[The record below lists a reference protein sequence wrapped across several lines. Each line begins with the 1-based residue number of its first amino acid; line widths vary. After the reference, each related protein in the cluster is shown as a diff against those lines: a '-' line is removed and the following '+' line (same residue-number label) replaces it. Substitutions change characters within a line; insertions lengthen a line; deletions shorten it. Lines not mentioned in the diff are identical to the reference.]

1 MRQILYEK
9 LIQYIIDNMDRFYR
23 VAYSYTENREDALDA
38 VQNAVCKA
46 LEAYTS
52 IKNADA
58 IKTWF
63 YRILINECLAI
74 LKKRKKNLLL
84 DDYSRNEEVYCEK
97 SYGQSEDIKKELNRL
112 DADVRGI
119 IRLRFFEEL
128 SLKEIACITGMKLN
142 TVKTKLYRGLKLL
155 RENIREA
162 DLWEN

>member
-97 SYGQSEDIKKELNRL
+97 NYGQSEDIKKELNRL

-128 SLKEIACITGMKLN
+128 SLKEIA
-142 TVKTKLYRGLKLL
+142 
-155 RENIREA
+155 
-162 DLWEN
+162 